1 MVLFLEFPQA
11 RCPLTS
17 PGCTLSLTLFPV
29 SSFTETEDLKLS
41 LPKSQGEISQRTEQK
56 GQYSW
61 IVTAVLWEWG
71 NHTLTAHVKH

>member
-1 MVLFLEFPQA
+1 MLLLLEFPQA

-17 PGCTLSLTLFPV
+17 PGCTLSLTLFLV
-29 SSFTETEDLKLS
+29 SSFTETKDLKLS
-41 LPKSQGEISQRTEQK
+41 LPKSQGEISRRTEQK

-61 IVTAVLWEWG
+61 IVTAVLGEWG